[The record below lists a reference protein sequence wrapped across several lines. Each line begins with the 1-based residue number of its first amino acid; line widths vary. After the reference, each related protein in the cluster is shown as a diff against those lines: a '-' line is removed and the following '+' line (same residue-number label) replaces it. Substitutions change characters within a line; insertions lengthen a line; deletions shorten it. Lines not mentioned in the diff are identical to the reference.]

1 MICSRENIVGSPE
14 KPLSDLGYMSF
25 NPYWQQRII
34 DFLVNFSEQSVSI
47 ADIAKYT
54 LFTAVDIVDTL
65 YSKGILLVRNAGQEV
80 VIYLRPE
87 FVDEFYQK
95 L

>member
-1 MICSRENIVGSPE
+1 
-14 KPLSDLGYMSF
+14 MSF